1 MGSLADIRLAIATDA
16 AGAVSAIREVA
27 SQLDKTD
34 KAAKETKQSLS
45 GAFSSELQGRMQS
58 LSGSAGG
65 LGSVLSGLGPHGLAA
80 AAGIGAAVAA
90 LGTMASLVND
100 LVQAGGALAD
110 LSAKAAIS
118 TTALQ
123 EYAYAGSLV
132 GLSQEQIA
140 SSVTILSEKLA
151 SGGKEVEGVLA
162 GMGMSLA
169 ELNAM
174 KPEDQFR
181 AIATGIQGIV
191 GPGQQAAAS
200 MALFGKSGRDLLPL
214 IRSDFEATAAAAHDL
229 GLIMSAENVGAA
241 DQLGDSMDTVS
252 QQVDKLKQAIAATI
266 IQQPEVQAA
275 FTSLIGL
282 LADLIPMAA
291 KATDVMISLARAVVL
306 PATYL
311 KKLTGEQGA
320 AKALAES
327 NAASAMHNAA
337 IFDARALALQEAAKL
352 EAVLKEA
359 VDKVAEADRKAGE
372 AAAKRAAAEHA
383 AFLKTFNVRHD
394 IYELANMGPHLE
406 EQAIY
411 NLLEESR
418 KRAAAITQGPAENM
432 GYDKMG
438 ELLHAIADQT
448 EEVVE
453 KTTDWRGVLDE
464 VANIFQ
470 VLGISAS
477 SSFGKIL
484 GGLSA
489 GMAGLQRAKEI
500 GGIGIVKNES
510 GKTNWGQTFASLGAG
525 MQIVGSAVSIGKAIV
540 GLFKSDPIKKAQKQ
554 AGQALGVGISR
565 ELAESIM
572 KQAKSLGVSV
582 KLASLLNISA
592 AMGESGKDP
601 RSFAGQIT
609 SLMQAIKDGS
619 VPAAEGLEELGK
631 SFTAVADAALKAGSV
646 GDKAL
651 VGIIKNARAMGLES
665 PEIKA
670 FVSEQLANAAA
681 GIGKLGGLQIVTAQ
695 DAESQALIF
704 STVFWATVKEKGI
717 IGAADAFKDSFAGL
731 SEKLKAGGFD
741 VSAIFGPIE
750 ALMGLAAN
758 ETFRGAAEGAQ
769 GLKEALEGV
778 ANAGY
783 LTAQAFA
790 AFGQQAVSAYN
801 QALAGG
807 ATTEQGLQ
815 TIAPLLGS
823 IISASRNYGFT
834 IDENTQALIDQAKAA
849 GISFPLEPLERVAN
863 LLELMA
869 EKMGA
874 TADEIARATG
884 NMDEFGNSVGAA
896 NAEVGTGP
904 ITPAGGRS
912 TAGPAGNT
920 TITINYA
927 PSTQIEGAGN
937 EQTVLQFVTDGLRN
951 NADGL
956 RSLIE
961 GLARG
966 AV

>member
-1 MGSLADIRLAIATDA
+1 LADIRLAIATDA
-16 AGAVSAIREVA
+16 AGSVAAIREVA
-27 SQLDKTD
+27 AQLDKTD
-34 KAAKETKQSLS
+34 KAAKETKQSLA
-45 GAFSSELQGRMQS
+45 GAFSGEIEGRMQS

-65 LGSVLSGLGPHGLAA
+65 LGNVLAGLGPHGLAA
-80 AAGIGAAVAA
+80 AAGIGAAVAS

-100 LVQAGGALAD
+100 LAQAGGALAD

-118 TTALQ
+118 TDALQ
-123 EYAYAGSLV
+123 EYAYAGSMV
-132 GLSQEQIA
+132 GLSTEQIA
-140 SSVTILSEKLA
+140 NSVTILGERLA
-151 SGGKEVEGVLA
+151 SGGKEVEGAMA
-162 GMGMSLA
+162 GLGLSLA
-169 ELNAM
+169 EINAM

-181 AIATGIQGIV
+181 AIATAIQGLA
-191 GPGQQAAAS
+191 GPGEQAAAA
-200 MALFGKSGRDLLPL
+200 MALFGKSGRELLPL
-214 IRSDFEATAAAAHDL
+214 IRSDFVATAAAAHDL
-229 GLIMSAENVGAA
+229 GLVLSADTVGAA
-241 DQLGDSMDTVS
+241 DKLGDSMDTAS
-252 QQVDKLKQAIAATI
+252 QQVEKLKQAFATAI
-266 IQQPEVQAA
+266 LNQPEVQGA
-275 FTSLIGL
+275 FNSLIGL
-282 LADLIPMAA
+282 LSDLIPVAA
-291 KATDVMISLARAVVL
+291 KATDVMIGLAKAVVL
-306 PATYL
+306 PTTL
-311 KKLTGEQGA
+311 IPKLTGEQGA
-320 AKALAES
+320 AAGLAEA
-327 NAASAMHNAA
+327 NAKSAADNKA
-337 IFDARALALQEAAKL
+337 IFEARAAALQGAAKL

-359 VDKVAEADRKAGE
+359 VDKTAEADRKAGE

-383 AFLKTFNVRHD
+383 AFLKTFNIRHD
-394 IYELANMGPHLE
+394 IYDLANMGPRVE
-406 EQAIY
+406 EQTIY

-418 KRAAAITQGPAENM
+418 KRAAALTQGPAESM
-432 GYDKMG
+432 DYDKMR
-438 ELLHAIADQT
+438 ELLRAIEDQT
-448 EEVVE
+448 ADVVAQ
-453 KTTDWRGVLDE
+453 TTDWRGVLDE

-477 SSFGKIL
+477 SAFGKVL

-500 GGIGIVKNES
+500 GGISIVKNEG

-525 MQIVGSAVSIGKAIV
+525 MQIVGSAVSIGKAII
-540 GLFKSDPIKKAQKQ
+540 GLFKSDPVKKAQKQ

-565 ELAESIM
+565 ELAEAIM
-572 KQAKSLGVSV
+572 KQAKSLHISV
-582 KLASLLNISA
+582 QLASLLNISG
-592 AMGESGKDP
+592 AMAESGKDP

-619 VPAAEGLEELGK
+619 VPAAQGLEELGK

-651 VGIIKNARAMGLES
+651 VGIIKNARAMGIES

-670 FVSEQLANAAA
+670 FVSEQLAAAAA
-681 GIGKLGGLQIVTAQ
+681 GIGKMGGLQIVTAQ
-695 DAESQALIF
+695 DAEAQALIF

-717 IGAADAFKDSFAGL
+717 LGAADAFKESFAGL
-731 SEKLKAGGFD
+731 SEKLKASGFD

-750 ALMGLAAN
+750 QLMGLAGN

-783 LTAQAFA
+783 LTAQSFA
-790 AFGQQAVSAYN
+790 AFGQQAGAAYQ

-807 ATTEQGLQ
+807 ASDLQALQ

-823 IISASRNYGFT
+823 IMSASRNYGFT
-834 IDENTQALIDQAKAA
+834 IDANTQALIDQAKAA
-849 GISFPLEPLERVAN
+849 GIAFPTEPMERVAN
-863 LLELMA
+863 LLGLIA

-896 NAEVGTGP
+896 SAEVGAGSL
-904 ITPAGGRS
+904 TPAGGGRS
-912 TAGPAGNT
+912 TGGPAGNT
-920 TITINYA
+920 TITINYS

-937 EQTVLQFVTDGLRN
+937 EQTVLQFVTEGLRN

-956 RSLIE
+956 RSLVE

-966 AV
+966 AF